1 MIENALEIFLFII
14 CVILSAFFSSSE
26 VALIS
31 MTRAR
36 VRTLDNENR
45 VGSHALVALKE
56 SPEHLLTTILIGNNI
71 VNISAASLAT
81 AIAIQWFGDIGVG
94 IATGVVVI
102 ILLVFG
108 EIGPKIY
115 ATRAP
120 DSFALTVA
128 PIILFLSK
136 VFAPAIWLV
145 ERVSPKLGLGKDA
158 AEPSVTEEEIKEWI
172 DVGKEEGTIEQNEQD
187 MLYSVLE
194 FGDTTAREIM
204 TPRVDV
210 ILIED
215 TVTFDNA
222 IRIFNETGFSRIPVY
237 HDRIDNIIGIL
248 NVKDVFAAMV
258 SRRNNANISEVMY
271 DPIFVP
277 ETKKIDD
284 LLKELQ
290 VHRVQMAVVI
300 DEYSSFVGIVTV
312 EDILEELVGD
322 IMDEYDKEEPDVQ
335 EIAPGVFV
343 VDAQMWIEDANE
355 RMEISLPEDES
366 YDTLGGLL
374 IDRLGH
380 IPLHPGEKAELPE
393 QNITLSVMQM
403 HGRRIVKVKVLVHA
417 VHGNGKKSADNGSTE
432 EKSL

>member
-1 MIENALEIFLFII
+1 MIENALEIFLFIS

-31 MTRAR
+31 MTRAK
-36 VRTLDNENR
+36 VRMLDNENR

-56 SPEHLLTTILIGNNI
+56 HPEHLLTTILIGNTV
-71 VNISAASLAT
+71 VNIAAAALAT
-81 AIAIQWFGDIGVG
+81 AIAIQQFGDIGVG
-94 IATGVVVI
+94 IATGFVTIVI
-102 ILLVFG
+102 LVFG

-120 DSFALTVA
+120 DTFALTVA
-128 PIILFLSK
+128 PLILILSK
-136 VFAPAIWLV
+136 VFMPAIWLV
-145 ERVSPKLGLGKDA
+145 ERVSPKLGLNKDT

-172 DVGKEEGTIEQNEQD
+172 DVGKEEGTIEQDEQD

-210 ILIED
+210 ILMED
-215 TVTFDNA
+215 TVTFEEA

-237 HDRIDNIIGIL
+237 HEQIDNIIGIL
-248 NVKDVFAAMV
+248 NVKDIFAAMV
-258 SRRNNANISEVMY
+258 SRRKDSTIREVMY
-271 DPIFVP
+271 DPTFVP

-355 RMEISLPEDES
+355 RMSIGLPEDEA
-366 YDTLGGLL
+366 YETIGGLL

-380 IPLHPGEKAELPE
+380 LPLHPGEKAELHE

-403 HGRRIVKVKVLVHA
+403 HGRRIVKVKVLIHA
-417 VHGNGKKSADNGSTE
+417 AHGNGKRPAGDEASQERS
-432 EKSL
+432 

>member
-14 CVILSAFFSSSE
+14 CVLFSAFFSSSE

-31 MTRAR
+31 MTRAK

-56 SPEHLLTTILIGNNI
+56 SPAHLLTTILIGNTV
-71 VNISAASLAT
+71 VNIAAASIAT
-81 AIAIQWFGDIGVG
+81 AIAIQQFGNVGIG
-94 IATGVVVI
+94 IATGFVTI

-115 ATRAP
+115 ATRAS
-120 DSFALTVA
+120 DTFALTVA
-128 PIILFLSK
+128 PVILFLSK
-136 VFAPAIWLV
+136 LFTPVIWIV
-145 ERVSPKLGLGKDA
+145 ERVSPKLGIGKDS
-158 AEPSVTEEEIKEWI
+158 AELAVTEDEIKEWI
-172 DVGKEEGTIEQNEQD
+172 DVGKEDGTIEQDEQD

-204 TPRVDV
+204 TPRVNV
-210 ILIED
+210 ILMED
-215 TVTFDNA
+215 AISFEEA

-237 HDRIDNIIGIL
+237 HDQIDNITGIL
-248 NVKDVFAAMV
+248 NVKDVFSAMV
-258 SRRNNANISEVMY
+258 SHRKDSTIREIMY
-271 DPIFVP
+271 DPMFVP

-290 VHRVQMAVVI
+290 VHRVQMAIVI

-322 IMDEYDKEEPDVQ
+322 ILDEFDKEEPGVQ
-335 EIAPGVFV
+335 ELAPGVHV
-343 VDAQMWIEDANE
+343 VDAQMWVEEINE
-355 RMEISLPEDES
+355 TMDLALPTDES
-366 YDTLGGLL
+366 YETIGGLV

-380 IPLHPGEKAELPE
+380 IPQHPGEKVEID
-393 QNITLSVMQM
+393 NGRVTLVVMQM
-403 HGRRIVKVKVLVHA
+403 HGRRIVKVKIVNHA
-417 VHGNGKKSADNGSTE
+417 AHGNGWKTPFDSTPQEKK
-432 EKSL
+432 